1 MFQQSLGKVSRL
13 SLKRKVP
20 DGNGLKNCSNYHE
33 TVQIRSGNLRE
44 VTAYESKINLICIY
58 WPTSLKLAFFLSN
71 FFQRFGR
78 CINVAELLLFR
89 KFESTGVSGVDAK
102 SIYGEN
108 HHSNTASKKIFKK
121 ITLKKLQK
129 LQL

>member
-20 DGNGLKNCSNYHE
+20 DGNGLKICSNYHE

-44 VTAYESKINLICIY
+44 VTAYESKINLICIN

-78 CINVAELLLFR
+78 CINVGELLLFR
-89 KFESTGVSGVDAK
+89 KFESTGVSGVDAR

-121 ITLKKLQK
+121 SH
-129 LQL
+129 